1 LSGVYV
7 CFAGAGAFGAG
18 FGAGAPAKQTY
29 TPPKQQPSYG
39 PPAKPQAPARPTKYN
54 PPKYN
59 APKKPTYN
67 APKKPTY
74 KAPKKPTYNAPKK
87 PTTYNAPKKPT
98 YKAPPPKKPTY
109 NPPPPKKQ
117 VYSQP
122 KPQKP
127 KYRPQPPPKPK
138 QNYQASTYRAPKKQ
152 APVYVPAPKAYHK
165 PPIIIYQG
173 VAPPVHVYEK
183 SAATTS
189 YAQAKS
195 SSVVNSAQYKKVPVP
210 TKQKA
215 QSKSDKQDL
224 AVSGS
229 NTVSVKVSPSAG
241 SNQKTSLQIDPRT
254 PTSKKRANP
263 IPAQS
268 RSDYIRLLTAS
279 SSKAADFE
287 SAVVSASVSVS
298 STDRHAKTP
307 GGERRR
313 EKLTKGTV
321 EDIDPKSR
329 R

>member
-1 LSGVYV
+1 MGKKQTYRAPPKPVAPPQQKPVYN
-7 CFAGAGAFGAG
+7 APAPKPAPKAP
-18 FGAGAPAKQTY
+18 APAKQTY
-29 TPPKQQPSYG
+29 SPPKQQPSYG
-39 PPAKPQAPARPTKYN
+39 PPAKPKAPAKPPKYN

-67 APKKPTY
+67 APKKPIY

-122 KPQKP
+122 PAPKP

-138 QNYQASTYRAPKKQ
+138 QNYQASTYSAPKKQ

-183 SAATTS
+183 SAASTS

-210 TKQKA
+210 SKQKA

-268 RSDYIRLLTAS
+268 RSDDIRLLTAS
-279 SSKAADFE
+279 SNAADFE

-307 GGERRR
+307 GGERR
-313 EKLTKGTV
+313 
-321 EDIDPKSR
+321 
-329 R
+329 

>member
-1 LSGVYV
+1 MQKSAGVTTLRT
-7 CFAGAGAFGAG
+7 GI
-18 FGAGAPAKQTY
+18 
-29 TPPKQQPSYG
+29 
-39 PPAKPQAPARPTKYN
+39 QALVDIQ
-54 PPKYN
+54 
-59 APKKPTYN
+59 
-67 APKKPTY
+67 
-74 KAPKKPTYNAPKK
+74 
-87 PTTYNAPKKPT
+87 
-98 YKAPPPKKPTY
+98 PPPKKPTY

-138 QNYQASTYRAPKKQ
+138 QNYQASTYSAPKKQ

-183 SAATTS
+183 SAASTS

-195 SSVVNSAQYKKVPVP
+195 SSVVNSDQYKKVPVP
-210 TKQKA
+210 SKQKA

-268 RSDYIRLLTAS
+268 RSDDIRLLTAS
-279 SSKAADFE
+279 SNAADFE